1 MIVDIIFVALLAYG
15 FYLGFSQKIIRVV
28 TLSLTVIFAL
38 LLSLNLVP
46 FTNELLGSFLETD
59 STVLFFIALLSSFIV
74 AVFLIQLLV
83 SWLEGVFKK
92 ENVGMAT
99 RLSSGLIMGA
109 ILLVIYG
116 FSLNFFDDADAIGP
130 KTKKDSVTYK
140 FTRQFPEKAK
150 ASMVSVQPVIEE
162 FWDYVSGSVQDN
174 YKESEKKSRRG
185 R

>member
-1 MIVDIIFVALLAYG
+1 MIVDIIFVLLLGYG
-15 FYLGFSQKIIRVV
+15 FYLGFSQKIIRTV

-46 FTNELLGSFLETD
+46 FTTEIFGSFIKTD
-59 STVLFFIALLSSFIV
+59 SSILFFIALLASFIV
-74 AVFLIQLLV
+74 AVFCIRLLV

-99 RLSSGLIMGA
+99 RLSSGLIMGS

-116 FSLNFFDDADAIGP
+116 SSLNFFDQADAID
-130 KTKKDSVTYK
+130 KDTKKASMTYK

-150 ASMVSVQPVIEE
+150 ASMVSVQPVFEE
-162 FWDYVSGSVQDN
+162 FWNYVSGSVEKN
-174 YKESEKKSRRG
+174 YKESERKSKRRN
-185 R
+185 